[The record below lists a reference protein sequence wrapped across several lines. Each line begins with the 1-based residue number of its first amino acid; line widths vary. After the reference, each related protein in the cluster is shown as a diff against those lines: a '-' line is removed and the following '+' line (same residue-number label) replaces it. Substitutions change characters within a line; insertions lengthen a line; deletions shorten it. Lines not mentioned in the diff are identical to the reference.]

1 MSKTE
6 SWQQRVAR
14 EKKDA
19 ILDAATQAF
28 LDTGYD
34 RTTLEHIARAAEVS
48 TGTLFKHFPTKA
60 KLFGGII
67 ERAWTETVEDMAQP
81 GSGSVSEELRRI
93 GLDYANRLSQVETV
107 ALFRVIIAEAP
118 RFPELGQALYERGK
132 APYLERLEQFLTDAS
147 SKGSLEPRDSWSTAT
162 REFLGMVN
170 DQVFWPRLL
179 IVDFVPEADV
189 VEAVVDSAVATFLT
203 RYSIAVDGLAET
215 EAMQRKGN
223 GAKRAVR

>member
-19 ILDAATQAF
+19 ILNAAMQAF
-28 LDTGYD
+28 LDAGYD

-60 KLFGGII
+60 KLFGGIM
-67 ERAWTETVEDMAQP
+67 ERAWTETVDDLAGP
-81 GSGSVSEELRRI
+81 SGGSVADELQRI
-93 GLDYANRLSQVETV
+93 GLDYADRLGQAETV

-118 RFPELGQALYERGK
+118 RFPELGQQLYERGK
-132 APYLERLEQFLTDAS
+132 APYLERLEQFMSDAAE
-147 SKGSLEPRDSWSTAT
+147 KAALEPRDSWAIPA

-170 DQVFWPRLL
+170 DQLFWPRLL
-179 IVDFVPEADV
+179 IVDFTPTQATS
-189 VEAVVDSAVATFLT
+189 VEVVDSAVATFLS
-203 RYSIAVDGLAET
+203 RYKPSD
-215 EAMQRKGN
+215 Q
-223 GAKRAVR
+223 